1 MSANVGKNLQI
12 AIDGPA
18 GAGKSTVAKM
28 VAEVLKMF
36 YLDTGAMYRV
46 ISYKVLINGINP
58 DDEAEVTRIAKE
70 TEISFD
76 HRHGDTVFCDGRDV
90 TTLIRS
96 PEVSRTVS
104 KVAAYPG
111 VRERLVKIQRAEAG
125 RGNVVMDGRDIGT
138 YVLPNADYKI
148 FLTASA
154 EERAQRR
161 FQEILA
167 AGNMTTYEEVLNDIE
182 HRDRFDTQR
191 EYSPLR
197 PAEDSIIIDTTKL
210 SVDEAVQKIVS
221 IIKGI

>member
-1 MSANVGKNLQI
+1 
-12 AIDGPA
+12 
-18 GAGKSTVAKM
+18 
-28 VAEVLKMF
+28 
-36 YLDTGAMYRV
+36 
-46 ISYKVLINGINP
+46 
-58 DDEAEVTRIAKE
+58 
-70 TEISFD
+70 
-76 HRHGDTVFCDGRDV
+76 
-90 TTLIRS
+90 
-96 PEVSRTVS
+96 
-104 KVAAYPG
+104 
-111 VRERLVKIQRAEAG
+111 
-125 RGNVVMDGRDIGT
+125 MDGRDIGT

-210 SVDEAVQKIVS
+210 SVKRFKKLFQ
-221 IIKGI
+221 